1 MESLLKYLVLSSF
14 IVQIHIL
21 LYLAKLE
28 RQLSSWLQECQSL
41 RMIHRLAELRKS
53 YQAMVDCNL
62 WPSSKAR
69 TQNQLSKNSS
79 FVIESSQT
87 EVFAFADYSLK
98 KIKALFLVKY
108 LLLCYSLCGIFVMQT
123 AHSFYIAKSVVP
135 VITLAVPEHILTF

>member
-98 KIKALFLVKY
+98 KIKALFFSEISIT
-108 LLLCYSLCGIFVMQT
+108 LLLTMWNLCNVDSSQLLHCKVSCT
-123 AHSFYIAKSVVP
+123 SHYLSSS
-135 VITLAVPEHILTF
+135 